1 MTLTK
6 IGTWVALLLVAAST
20 VSAESLGD
28 AAKRERERRE
38 KNKAQGV
45 DVKVIGPEELASAPE
60 DGGKGTFNEGTT
72 GGKKAVSVPPP
83 GRSSSPGP
91 SPDAPPRRRSG
102 QAGSADALAV
112 PRAPSGPASNGPLID
127 RETERRSSS
136 DPKRDA
142 ARAKLEATY
151 QRIAQYAVQ
160 FVRYVE
166 AYEGCGDA
174 AAPGTRCSQLAVQV
188 VSYAVKIAKDMDQ
201 ADDDARRGSLTPG
214 EVRRMRAAYGMDDSY
229 WDRLLRF
236 VQEHRR

>member
-1 MTLTK
+1 MMLTK
-6 IGTWVALLLVAAST
+6 TGTWAALLLVAAST
-20 VSAESLGD
+20 VGAESLGD

-72 GGKKAVSVPPP
+72 GGKKPGSVPPP
-83 GRSSSPGP
+83 GRSPSSGSSPDV
-91 SPDAPPRRRSG
+91 SPRSRSG
-102 QAGSADALAV
+102 QAGSDDALAV
-112 PRAPSGPASNGPLID
+112 PRARSGSASNGPLID
-127 RETERRSSS
+127 RETDKGAAS

-151 QRIAQYAVQ
+151 QRIAQNAVQ
-160 FVRYVE
+160 FIRYLE
-166 AYEGCGDA
+166 ASEGCGDG
-174 AAPGTRCSQLAVQV
+174 AAPGTRCSQLEIQI
-188 VSYAVKIAKDMDQ
+188 VSYAVKIATDMDQ

-229 WDRLLRF
+229 WDKLMRF